1 MKKLILI
8 SSIFA
13 LLLLGVWGC
22 PDQTEQSKKASIG
35 AGESVENKASETG
48 EPAKAGTGNSAEIA
62 MEKTKDVVEELQ
74 VTTQGSMEETKAA
87 E

>member
-22 PDQTEQSKKASIG
+22 PDQTEQSRKASIG
-35 AGESVENKASETG
+35 AGKNVENKASETV
-48 EPAKAGTGNSAEIA
+48 EPAKAGTGNTAEVA
-62 MEKTKDVVEELQ
+62 MEKAKEVVEELQ
-74 VTTQGSMEETKAA
+74 VTTQGSTEETKAS